1 MSRIGKQPIALPAGV
16 SIVTDADGKTTVT
29 GPKGVLV
36 RTLNPDMRVEVE
48 GSTAVV
54 IRPTDS
60 ERHRAMHGLT
70 RTLLANMVI
79 GVSAGYAKIL
89 NVTGVGFRAVIEGQN
104 LVLSVGYS
112 HQVTVAPRPGVSF
125 KVEQDNQRMPI
136 ITVMGI
142 DKEVVGQTAAEV
154 RKVRPPEPYKGKGIR
169 YSTEVIRRKAG
180 KSGKAGKGGG
190 KGGKKK

>member
-1 MSRIGKQPIALPAGV
+1 
-16 SIVTDADGKTTVT
+16 
-29 GPKGVLV
+29 
-36 RTLNPDMRVEVE
+36 
-48 GSTAVV
+48 
-54 IRPTDS
+54 
-60 ERHRAMHGLT
+60 MHGLT

-79 GVSAGYAKIL
+79 GVSAGYSKIL

-112 HQVTVAPRPGVSF
+112 HQVTVSPRPGVSF

-136 ITVMGI
+136 ITVIGI